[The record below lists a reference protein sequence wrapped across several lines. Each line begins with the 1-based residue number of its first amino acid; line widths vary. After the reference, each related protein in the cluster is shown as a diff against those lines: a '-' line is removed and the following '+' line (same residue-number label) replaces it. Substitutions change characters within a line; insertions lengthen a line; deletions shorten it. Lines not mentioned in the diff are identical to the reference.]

1 MEVPGGYQNKLLV
14 CVYEA
19 LGTCMLFV
27 TVNMTAGNYY
37 QVFAVGFILMIDIIL
52 LGPVSNSH
60 VNPAVTLGVF
70 VRECGQARAEG
81 KWLHNLFFA
90 LRIMFA

>member
-1 MEVPGGYQNKLLV
+1 M
-14 CVYEA
+14 
-19 LGTCMLFV
+19 MLFV
-27 TVNMTAGNYY
+27 TVNMTAGTSY
-37 QVFAVGFILMIDIIL
+37 QIFAVGFILMVDIIL

-60 VNPAVTLGVF
+60 VNPAVTIGVY
-70 VRECGQARAEG
+70 VRECAEARSEG